1 MPDIGSFIF
10 NRRLTG
16 LPAGAYVA
24 EVSPTLQTGSWSP
37 LGVLSAVPHPE
48 LPGFEQVT
56 VTVPDAERAFV
67 RLRVIGDQ

>member
-1 MPDIGSFIF
+1 MPDTGTFIF

-24 EVSPTLQTGSWSP
+24 QISPTLQSGSWSP

-56 VTVPDAERAFV
+56 VTVPDSTRNFV
-67 RLRVIGDQ
+67 RLRVIGDP